1 MKGNTISKVMGGAAL
16 GTALGVALAGQAG
29 ASSLLQKKA
38 GQGSAGKEMLQNGD
52 FKAGM
57 KHWKLEQAGAKGET
71 TVGNEGPSGKP
82 ALRLKVLEVGD
93 QSWRLQLHQS
103 PLKITKGKMYLFEF
117 WAKAARTTKI
127 TVNCMQNHAP
137 WEHHGA
143 ATEIE
148 VGPTWK
154 KVSFPFTGPWTDDN
168 ARVTMTNLGTV
179 VGQSYWFAACSLK
192 EVKK

>member
-1 MKGNTISKVMGGAAL
+1 MKGKQISKMMCGAAL
-16 GTALGVALAGQAG
+16 AVSLASQAG
-29 ASSLLQKKA
+29 ALMLPQKKA
-38 GQGSAGKEMLQNGD
+38 GQGAGGNPVGREMLQNGD

-71 TVGNEGPSGKP
+71 TVSNEGPSGKP
-82 ALRLKVLEVGD
+82 ALRLKVQEIGD

-103 PLKITKGKMYLFEF
+103 PLKVSKGKAYLFEF
-117 WAKAARTTKI
+117 WVKAGRTTKI

-154 KVSFPFTGPWTDDN
+154 KVSFPFMGPWNDDN
-168 ARVTMTNLGTV
+168 ARVTMTNLGTE
-179 VGQSYWFAACSLK
+179 VGQTYWFAACSLK

>member
-1 MKGNTISKVMGGAAL
+1 MKGKQISKRMYVAAL
-16 GTALGVALAGQAG
+16 GTAFGLAVASQAG
-29 ASSLLQKKA
+29 ASALPQSKS
-38 GQGSAGKEMLQNGD
+38 GQSQAGKEMLQNGD

-57 KHWKLEQAGAKGET
+57 KHWKLEEAGAKGK
-71 TVGNEGPSGKP
+71 VVVANDGPSNKA
-82 ALRLKVLEVGD
+82 ALRLNVLEVGD

-103 PLKITKGKMYLFEF
+103 PLKITKGKSYRFEF
-117 WAKAARTTKI
+117 WVKAARTTKI

-148 VGPTWK
+148 AGPTWK

-168 ARVTMTNLGTV
+168 ARVTMTNLGTE
-179 VGQSYWFAACSLK
+179 VGQSYWFAGCSLK
-192 EVKK
+192 EVNK

>member
-1 MKGNTISKVMGGAAL
+1 MKGKQISKVMF
-16 GTALGVALAGQAG
+16 GTAIGMAWVGQAG
-29 ASSLLQKKA
+29 AVAMPQSKSVPATQ
-38 GQGSAGKEMLQNGD
+38 EMLLNGD

-57 KHWKLEQAGAKGET
+57 KVWKLEESGAKGKAE
-71 TVGNEGPSGKP
+71 VVNEGPSGKP
-82 ALRLKVLEVGD
+82 ALRLNVLAVGD

-103 PLKITKGKMYLFEF
+103 LLKISKGKSYRFDF
-117 WAKAARTTKI
+117 WVKAARAGKI

-154 KVSFPFTGPWTDDN
+154 KISFPFTGPWTDDN
-168 ARVTMTNLGTV
+168 ARVTLTNLGTE
-179 VGQSYWFAACSLK
+179 VGQTYWFAACSLK

>member
-1 MKGNTISKVMGGAAL
+1 MKGKQISKVMFGAAI
-16 GTALGVALAGQAG
+16 GMAAVGQAG
-29 ASSLLQKKA
+29 AVVLPQNKLAQ
-38 GQGSAGKEMLQNGD
+38 AGKEMLQNGD

-57 KHWKLEQAGAKGET
+57 KHWKLEDAGAKGMAE
-71 TVGNEGPSGKP
+71 VVNEGPSGKP
-82 ALRLKVLEVGD
+82 ALRLNVIAVGD

-103 PLKITKGKMYLFEF
+103 PLKISKGKSYRFEF
-117 WAKAARTTKI
+117 WVKAARVGKI

-148 VGPTWK
+148 VGSKWK

-168 ARVTMTNLGTV
+168 ARVTMTNLGTE

-192 EVKK
+192 EVAK